1 MTPLA
6 DIQATGRNVDC
17 HLRQEV
23 AQELLWG
30 HQNFSCWSRDLGCYG
45 QAFSY
50 RYSTS
55 SSPIY
60 FVQGNKGGTAI
71 RVVFTPPPN
80 SSAEKSALRSP
91 GPTSLTFV
99 NAHLAAFDEMTDKRN
114 SDFQE
119 LSRRLG
125 FEGVEPSSFPM
136 TPSPNADG
144 SDDRVNMGPP
154 TSPDSGPP
162 TTSVYETDVL
172 FWMVSFLF
180 FQDSLSNLI
189 SVTCREV
196 CSISRPLN
204 SNMN

>member
-1 MTPLA
+1 M
-6 DIQATGRNVDC
+6 
-17 HLRQEV
+17 
-23 AQELLWG
+23 LW
-30 HQNFSCWSRDLGCYG
+30 LVP
-45 QAFSY
+45 Y

-55 SSPIY
+55 TSPICI
-60 FVQGNKGGTAI
+60 VQGNKGGTAI

-125 FEGVEPSSFPM
+125 FEGIEPSSFPM

-144 SDDRVNMGPP
+144 SDDRANMDPP

-162 TTSVYETDVL
+162 TTSVYETGCIILDGEL
-172 FWMVSFLF
+172 FG
-180 FQDSLSNLI
+180 LSRFI
-189 SVTCREV
+189 VQSDICRV
-196 CSISRPLN
+196 QGGT
-204 SNMN
+204 